1 MKKLSLSVIGM
12 SVVAAFALPVQ
23 AANQGQIE
31 LRGSVAQN
39 CGVVVS
45 TLAKASALSIT
56 GGESNATVGTV
67 QETCNVANGYTVTLG
82 SANAGKLKNGS
93 SEVAFSV
100 AYDNATGA
108 ISSGMTADRTSAQFN
123 KSADVKVSF
132 TGFANAIAGTYADD
146 LTITIAAK

>member
-23 AANQGQIE
+23 AANTGTIE

-56 GGESNATVGTV
+56 AGESNATVGTV

-108 ISSGMTADRTSAQFN
+108 ISSGMTADRTYLTGLFCARLNVVFFN
-123 KSADVKVSF
+123 LEEGVYEWRTRSMARSRRS
-132 TGFANAIAGTYADD
+132 
-146 LTITIAAK
+146 

>member
-23 AANQGQIE
+23 AANTGTIE

-108 ISSGMTADRTSAQFN
+108 ISSGMTADRT
-123 KSADVKVSF
+123 DL
-132 TGFANAIAGTYADD
+132 TGFFCARLNVVFFNLEEGVYEWRTRSMARSRRS
-146 LTITIAAK
+146 